1 MSGTLT
7 LADGWI
13 DASSVVLGRTL
24 DVSSTGAKTTTS
36 TLNIGGG
43 QFTADVISMAE
54 NVAKGGQ
61 KILSSINL
69 SGSGA
74 LSVDGNVVM
83 GTRNGVA
90 PALTSR
96 VDIASGVMKVHGN
109 LEPGSDSSFIVSEV
123 LLKGGALVVTNAA
136 ETATLRI
143 ENGTFAIAGGTA
155 EFDRLVTTNALC
167 TTQVTLGGTG
177 VRTGTFAVEN
187 IPEDFK
193 VVYTPDGHWLVN
205 PAQGTIIIVH

>member
-1 MSGTLT
+1 MDRCLVRCAG
-7 LADGWI
+7 AHVGCQ
-13 DASSVVLGRTL
+13 R
-24 DVSSTGAKTTTS
+24 STGAKTTTS

-123 LLKGGALVVTNAA
+123 LLKGGALVVTNARRRPRCA
-136 ETATLRI
+136 SRTARSRSR
-143 ENGTFAIAGGTA
+143 AARRSSIAS
-155 EFDRLVTTNALC
+155 
-167 TTQVTLGGTG
+167 
-177 VRTGTFAVEN
+177 
-187 IPEDFK
+187 
-193 VVYTPDGHWLVN
+193 
-205 PAQGTIIIVH
+205 